1 MSPPEKD
8 LAGEYVVAHVQV
20 VVREAS
26 PRVAENRDS
35 REYVLEAG
43 GAALGAG
50 PKPLQE
56 NVFRYVVGRAH
67 AVNRIGAEVL
77 NAERTEV
84 AAQLE
89 VLGLDL
95 RRFHHAAVDLRLN
108 DRRLPLR
115 VPGPAPSPR
124 ARTHPQRDS
133 SPAARRT
140 LLSRIS
146 ILPVPHSDFG
156 W

>member
-26 PRVAENRDS
+26 PRLAQNRDS

-43 GAALGAG
+43 GAGLGAG
-50 PKPLQE
+50 QKPLQE
-56 NVFRYVVGRAH
+56 KVFRHVVGRAH

-77 NAERTEV
+77 NAERAEV
-84 AAQLE
+84 TSQFE

-95 RRFHHAAVDLRLN
+95 RRLHRAAVDLRLD
-108 DRRLPLR
+108 DRRLPLGLLGNDLGR
-115 VPGPAPSPR
+115 RLLA
-124 ARTHPQRDS
+124 AME
-133 SPAARRT
+133 PAAAGQQRCR
-140 LLSRIS
+140 
-146 ILPVPHSDFG
+146 
-156 W
+156 